1 MYAICAICAIL
12 QCICNIYAVN
22 ATYILHILLSF
33 PTYFIKIVLV
43 VLRHTALFPASPTA
57 NINQNIMTEETL
69 EGKT

>member
-33 PTYFIKIVLV
+33 PTYFIKVVLV
-43 VLRHTALFPASPTA
+43 VLRHTALFPASPTSTR
-57 NINQNIMTEETL
+57 IL
-69 EGKT
+69 RLKRHSKEGKT